1 MDLKDKKYLVVGGSH
16 GIGAELVA
24 QLAGAGA
31 EVICWSRSEPENALA
46 QVSYSQVDV
55 TDNDAELPAV
65 EGKLHGLAYCP
76 GSIQLGSFPRLK
88 LEAFEQDFQLN
99 FIGAVRVLQH
109 CIKQLSAAGADGGSA
124 VLLFSTVAVQV
135 GLPFHAS
142 IAAAKGAVEGLV
154 RSLAA
159 EYAPKSIRFNALAP
173 SLTDTPLAAGLLGD
187 DKKREASAERHPLK
201 RVGNAKETA
210 ATGAHL
216 LSPDAGWITGQVIAV
231 DGGMSALR

>member
-1 MDLKDKKYLVVGGSH
+1 MNLKDKTYLVVGGSH

-24 QLAGAGA
+24 QLAEAGA
-31 EVICWSRSEPENALA
+31 DVVCWSRTEPENTVDA
-46 QVSYSQVDV
+46 VRYSQVDV
-55 TDNDAELPAV
+55 SDRDAELPAL

-88 LEAFEQDFQLN
+88 REAFEQDFELN
-99 FIGAVRVLQH
+99 LLGAVRVLQH
-109 CIKQLSAAGADGGSA
+109 CIKPLSAAGADGGAA
-124 VLLFSTVAVQV
+124 VLLFSTVAVRV

-159 EYAPKSIRFNALAP
+159 EYAPKNVRFNAIAP

-187 DKKREASAERHPLK
+187 EKKREASADRHPLK
-201 RVGNAKETA
+201 RVGNPKETA
-210 ATGAHL
+210 STGVHL

>member
-1 MDLKDKKYLVVGGSH
+1 MNLKDKTYLVVGGSH

-24 QLAGAGA
+24 QLSEAGAN
-31 EVICWSRSEPENALA
+31 VMCWSRNSPDLA
-46 QVSYSQVDV
+46 VDAVGYSQVDV
-55 TDNDAELPAV
+55 CDRGSELPEI

-88 LEAFEQDFQLN
+88 LEAFEQDFELN
-99 FIGAVRVLQH
+99 LLGAVRALQH
-109 CIKQLSAAGADGGSA
+109 CIKALSAAGADGGAS
-124 VLLFSTVAVQV
+124 VLLFSTVAVRV

-159 EYAPKSIRFNALAP
+159 EYAPKYIRFNAIAP
-173 SLTDTPLAAGLLGD
+173 SLTDTPLAAGLLAD

-201 RVGNAKETA
+201 RVGDAKETA
-210 ATGAHL
+210 STGVHL
-216 LSPDAGWITGQVIAV
+216 LSPSAAWITGQVIAI